1 MQVINFSYNPI
12 DISNFLS
19 SLTEKEL
26 NEIKILDFA
35 ANIDKEKYKQAQF
48 PSDIDF
54 NNELHKIALRNYIEE
69 MGLVS
74 CAKDL
79 KKGSIRNIEINNLS
93 LYWLTTISEKHP
105 QNCALKNL
113 YYFKYISSKMNLEE
127 SEISIILP
135 SSALHFQSVITSFL
149 ESLGVSRNK
158 IKFNNSYKTNYSL
171 CIYIS
176 YLNNFN
182 KKISSIRKVLPRVTE
197 NNNKIDHLIFT
208 YYPQTWKGEEAGDY
222 VLKGI
227 ETLSD
232 EAGCSFKYFPYFFD
246 YSAFTVF
253 KNSEKFD
260 QSTFQYFPTSIQS
273 FRLYKNLID
282 CFKKINKRKY
292 DLSSITFVDE
302 IALKHELLNVLHNKL
317 EFVFNHLWLKKYFEN
332 KKNISKV
339 FFQDEFY
346 PPGRLISDAIKQS
359 SNETIISY
367 GVQHGLFYE
376 AHTVYSIT
384 DNELNNSSKNNGMPI
399 PDYFITWGKYFKDLF
414 LSYNSL
420 REDYVIDAGNLNYIL
435 KKRELDS
442 QVLVPNSKTKI
453 LWCVSLK
460 IDLINS
466 YKNIIRDFVSQNS
479 SVEIVIR
486 FHPQI
491 NLKTFCQDELIEKEK
506 QSYFSYSSHQTIF
519 DAIQESDI
527 VITNSGSTVFLDSLI
542 LNKPVFNIVNNDYYM
557 GSLGEKEMK
566 QITSLQDMIDAY
578 NEITN
583 IKNKVIDI
591 TSLLN
596 LSQSKWDDILA
607 IA

>member
-182 KKISSIRKVLPRVTE
+182 KKI
-197 NNNKIDHLIFT
+197 
-208 YYPQTWKGEEAGDY
+208 
-222 VLKGI
+222 
-227 ETLSD
+227 
-232 EAGCSFKYFPYFFD
+232 
-246 YSAFTVF
+246 
-253 KNSEKFD
+253 
-260 QSTFQYFPTSIQS
+260 
-273 FRLYKNLID
+273 
-282 CFKKINKRKY
+282 
-292 DLSSITFVDE
+292 
-302 IALKHELLNVLHNKL
+302 
-317 EFVFNHLWLKKYFEN
+317 
-332 KKNISKV
+332 
-339 FFQDEFY
+339 
-346 PPGRLISDAIKQS
+346 
-359 SNETIISY
+359 
-367 GVQHGLFYE
+367 
-376 AHTVYSIT
+376 
-384 DNELNNSSKNNGMPI
+384 
-399 PDYFITWGKYFKDLF
+399 
-414 LSYNSL
+414 
-420 REDYVIDAGNLNYIL
+420 
-435 KKRELDS
+435 
-442 QVLVPNSKTKI
+442 
-453 LWCVSLK
+453 
-460 IDLINS
+460 
-466 YKNIIRDFVSQNS
+466 
-479 SVEIVIR
+479 
-486 FHPQI
+486 
-491 NLKTFCQDELIEKEK
+491 
-506 QSYFSYSSHQTIF
+506 
-519 DAIQESDI
+519 
-527 VITNSGSTVFLDSLI
+527 
-542 LNKPVFNIVNNDYYM
+542 
-557 GSLGEKEMK
+557 
-566 QITSLQDMIDAY
+566 
-578 NEITN
+578 
-583 IKNKVIDI
+583 
-591 TSLLN
+591 
-596 LSQSKWDDILA
+596 
-607 IA
+607 